1 MTKQRDFVKGLRTAA
16 VATTEIK
23 NIFEKLGVSKN
34 LVNGLDN
41 MKYII
46 DSAADEII
54 RLNATIDA
62 MHCQNLEREE
72 NKGNDDD

>member
-1 MTKQRDFVKGLRTAA
+1 MTERKNIVEALRVVA

-23 NIFEKLGVSKN
+23 NIFEKLGVPKDTI
-34 LVNGLDN
+34 NGLDN
-41 MKYII
+41 MKYVI

-62 MHCQNLEREE
+62 NASPKFR
-72 NKGNDDD
+72 KRRK